1 LRRFVL
7 GSVIVAFTVL
17 TAIPTEAALIRLTP
31 QGLSPS
37 EYNDLGLPTDPALI
51 TADGFRLTYHG
62 GGGDELVNPV
72 MLILGIPD
80 LSLAAPTLAVS
91 DKAGFDNVSVDLGDT
106 QTRYGGTW
114 NTTTGFAG
122 TFSNLTDPK
131 VYNYIGFT
139 PKGSDS
145 ENYTNWSGAT
155 GLTQWN
161 LFVYAITFDPQMEQG
176 DYVEFNTSLP
186 VGSYVIGYGC
196 EAVDSTGKCT
206 GKGTT
211 ESTPFTFAGMVPTTR
226 VPEPATVGMLLPVVG
241 FFAIA
246 MRRRL
251 DA

>member
-1 LRRFVL
+1 LL
-7 GSVIVAFTVL
+7 ALVALPV
-17 TAIPTEAALIRLTP
+17 EAALIRLTP

-51 TADGFRLTYHG
+51 GADGFRLTFHG
-62 GGGDELVNPV
+62 GDGDQLVNPV

-80 LSLAAPTLAVS
+80 LSLAAPTLTVS
-91 DKAGFDNVSVDLGDT
+91 DKAGFDDVTVDLGDV
-106 QTRYGGTW
+106 QTRYGGSW

-122 TFSNLTDPK
+122 TFSDGTDPK
-131 VYNYIGFT
+131 VYNFVGFT

-145 ENYTNWSGAT
+145 QNYDNWSGAT
-155 GLTQWN
+155 GLTSWN
-161 LFVYAITFDPQMEQG
+161 LFVYAITFDPEMAQG
-176 DYVEFNTSLP
+176 DYVEFSTNLP

-196 EAVDSTGKCT
+196 EAIGSDGKCS

-226 VPEPATVGMLLPVVG
+226 VPEPATLSMLVPAVVLMAL
-241 FFAIA
+241 AI
-246 MRRRL
+246 RRRRF